1 MTRPMGVFKA
11 TNEYMRQINS
21 GLYEDTPKAVFAA
34 LVVSFLD
41 RLSGG
46 DAHDIDA
53 EIIKEWNAL
62 HTAGIVSQ
70 KPPKVQS

>member
-1 MTRPMGVFKA
+1 MTRPTGVFKS
-11 TNEYMRQINS
+11 TNEYMRQING

-41 RLSGG
+41 QLSGG
-46 DAHDIDA
+46 DEHDIDA
-53 EIIKEWNAL
+53 EIIQEWSAL
-62 HTAGIVSQ
+62 YLNGIVPQ